1 MNATPF
7 YLRIDDQ
14 LELRQR
20 MPEDAEELFGLTDL
34 NRAYLKKWLPWL
46 DVCTSPADTLATIEV
61 SLQQAADGT
70 GLALAIWEQGRIVG
84 VTSFNEISKIN
95 RIGEIGYW
103 LGEAQQGRGIMTRS
117 VRALI
122 EHGFANMKLNRITIT
137 AATGNR
143 ASRSIAEKLG
153 LRMEGTARE
162 AEWLYDHYV
171 DLVRYAVLAREW
183 EAMADQAKSS

>member
-7 YLRIDDQ
+7 YLRVDDE

-20 MPEDAEELFGLTDL
+20 MPEDAEELFALTDL
-34 NRAYLKKWLPWL
+34 NRAYLKEWLPWL
-46 DVCTSPADTLATIEV
+46 DFCTSPADTLATIEA
-61 SLQQAADGT
+61 SLQQAAEGT

-84 VTSFNEISKIN
+84 VTSFNEISQPN
-95 RIGEIGYW
+95 RIGQVGYW
-103 LGEAQQGRGIMTRS
+103 LGEAHQGRGIMTRS

-122 EHGFANMKLNRITIT
+122 DHGFAAMNLNRITIT

-153 LRMEGTARE
+153 LHMEGTARE

-171 DLVRYAVLAREW
+171 DLVRYAILAREW
-183 EAMADQAKSS
+183 EEMTTQAIDS

>member
-1 MNATPF
+1 MNTQPF

-20 MPEDAEELFGLTDL
+20 LPEDAGELFALTDL
-34 NRAYLKKWLPWL
+34 NRAYLKQWLPWL
-46 DVCTSPADTLATIEV
+46 DFCTSPADTMATIET
-61 SLQQAADGT
+61 SLQQAVAGT
-70 GLALAIWEQGRIVG
+70 GLALAIREQGRIVG
-84 VTSFNEISKIN
+84 VISFNEIHQMH

-103 LGEAQQGRGIMTRS
+103 LGEAHQGRGIMTRS

-122 EHGFANMKLNRITIT
+122 EHGFASMNLNRITIT

-143 ASRSIAEKLG
+143 ASRAIAERLG
-153 LRMEGTARE
+153 LRMEGTSRE

-171 DLVRYAVLAREW
+171 DTVRYAILAREW
-183 EAMADQAKSS
+183 REMSDQTKNS